1 MRNEPDRVRQNL
13 KHLPRIEI
21 CGGIA
26 SGKTTF
32 ATLLKHAGID
42 TILENFQTNPFW
54 EAFYRDPVRHAFET
68 EVTFLLQHYHQIKV
82 NGATAKLFACDFSL
96 LLDRAYANVTLYD
109 SKHQTF
115 SAVYE
120 EVVKD
125 LNLPD
130 LLVHLRCGAVAELER
145 ICKRGRAVEASITL
159 EYLGKL
165 NDSVERQVSEV
176 WGKTKVISIDSE
188 HQNFAHDETVKRD
201 VLHLVLQALPR
212 DHVKTD

>member
-13 KHLPRIEI
+13 KHLLRIEI

-32 ATLLKHAGID
+32 ATLLKQAGIVA
-42 TILENFQTNPFW
+42 ILENFQANPFW

-68 EVTFLLQHYHQIKV
+68 EVTFLLQHYHQLKV
-82 NGATAKLFACDFSL
+82 SCATAKLFACDFSL
-96 LLDRAYANVTLYD
+96 LLDRAYADVTLYG

-130 LLVHLRCGAVAELER
+130 LLVHLRCGAAAELER
-145 ICKRGRAVEASITL
+145 IRKRGRAVEASITL
-159 EYLGKL
+159 KYLGKL

-176 WGKTKVISIDSE
+176 CGKTKVISIDSE
-188 HQNFAHDETVKRD
+188 RQNFAHDETVKKD
-201 VLHLVLQALPR
+201 VLHLVLQALSR